1 MDLLGKVGM
10 DKQEEDLTRGK
21 INAGRGVA
29 KKRDSNSDTK
39 TSAEKDKNGDR
50 PDDRARKAGY

>member
-1 MDLLGKVGM
+1 MDLLGKIGM
-10 DKQEEDLTRGK
+10 DKQTEELTRGK

-29 KKRDSNSDTK
+29 KKRDLNSDTK
-39 TSAEKDKNGDR
+39 PSAEKYKDSDR